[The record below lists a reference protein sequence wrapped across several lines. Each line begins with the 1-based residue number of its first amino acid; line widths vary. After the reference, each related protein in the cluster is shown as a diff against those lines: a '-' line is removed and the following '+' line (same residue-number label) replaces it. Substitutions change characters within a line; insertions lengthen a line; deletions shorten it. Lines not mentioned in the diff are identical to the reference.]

1 MPMCNLKEYSSNYSG
16 TIGSL
21 GFSSNNGAS
30 NFNADIANDNNFKY
44 FEYKAKLL
52 GNTEAQPNPNH
63 TNQALKNTT
72 IAVPL

>member
-1 MPMCNLKEYSSNYSG
+1 MCNLKEYSSNYFG
-16 TIGSL
+16 PIGSL

-30 NFNADIANDNNFKY
+30 NFNVDIANDNNFKY
-44 FEYKAKLL
+44 FEYKTKLL

-63 TNQALKNTT
+63 TNGTLKNTT